1 MKVIEEPNGLAI
13 ANKEAAR
20 YNRKVMWYVTK
31 RTAKTVLV
39 AGAAILVAKTAFDM
53 AVQHEVN
60 KQISE

>member
-1 MKVIEEPNGLAI
+1 MKVIEEPNGLSEV
-13 ANKEAAR
+13 NKEVAR

-31 RTAKTVLV
+31 RTAMVLV

-53 AVQHEVN
+53 AVEHEVK

>member
-1 MKVIEEPNGLAI
+1 MKVIEEPNGLSEV
-13 ANKEAAR
+13 NKEVAR

-31 RTAKTVLV
+31 RTAKMVLV

-53 AVQHEVN
+53 AVEHEVK